1 MFYNTYRA
9 TKAALRERTL
19 QGTGSLESDRK
30 RLLELQKKEKL
41 KGLLITKFCRK
52 YGIIHPEKYIEDEV
66 SKFVDGSKLTDAE
79 LRKLEEK
86 IRKLL
91 QQQRLSNSYR
101 TNKTEENF
109 YNSNN
114 SNYQNIQTE
123 TTPNINI
130 NQNNINEKFHTESHS
145 SSKTKNKK
153 KYANIYEELA
163 ALEAEESASKPRIK
177 KLDFT
182 KYGNEWNAINIYNKL
197 LYDKQKKE
205 EAFKENEDKIV
216 LHEAL
221 AKQIEDK
228 EKRLEEEKKRE
239 KEYGKILRAHNRKL
253 IEIEKEKARA
263 LEEQNQK
270 FNQFRLMQMEDERK
284 KRRLE
289 ELRDKKWEKE
299 QLEKFKKESEEQKQF
314 ELEQQK
320 KRVKTLQDQIKEN
333 EEKKKKLM
341 EKLKKQKEEDV
352 QLMLEMKKMD
362 DKKEEER
369 RLYFRNI
376 EKRGNKDLSD
386 IAKENLEKMKRE
398 AEEERLKYKY
408 YTREKIKYEN
418 EKELLQQ
425 QLREERKKDLAKFLE
440 IQIEEKRKH
449 DDFDKILDEEQ
460 ARIFRLDDEKF
471 KKDRCRDEK
480 IIDRMNKNNLNALKK
495 QMEEKRIRDAKRDG
509 MSGIEYSMNYKI
521 LEDVHNA
528 LNA

>member
-289 ELRDKKWEKE
+289 ELREKKW
-299 QLEKFKKESEEQKQF
+299 
-314 ELEQQK
+314 
-320 KRVKTLQDQIKEN
+320 
-333 EEKKKKLM
+333 
-341 EKLKKQKEEDV
+341 
-352 QLMLEMKKMD
+352 
-362 DKKEEER
+362 
-369 RLYFRNI
+369 
-376 EKRGNKDLSD
+376 
-386 IAKENLEKMKRE
+386 
-398 AEEERLKYKY
+398 
-408 YTREKIKYEN
+408 
-418 EKELLQQ
+418 
-425 QLREERKKDLAKFLE
+425 
-440 IQIEEKRKH
+440 
-449 DDFDKILDEEQ
+449 
-460 ARIFRLDDEKF
+460 
-471 KKDRCRDEK
+471 
-480 IIDRMNKNNLNALKK
+480 
-495 QMEEKRIRDAKRDG
+495 
-509 MSGIEYSMNYKI
+509 
-521 LEDVHNA
+521 
-528 LNA
+528 